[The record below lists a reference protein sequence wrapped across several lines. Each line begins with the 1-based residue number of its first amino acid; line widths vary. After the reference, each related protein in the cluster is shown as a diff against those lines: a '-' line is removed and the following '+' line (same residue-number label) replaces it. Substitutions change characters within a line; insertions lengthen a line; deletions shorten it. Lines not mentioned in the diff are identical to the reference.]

1 MRSRK
6 TICKITLAISIGCK
20 FTTKSGGIWYGLVVI
35 LVLGTD
41 SLATQGRIRLVA
53 HQACPQHLVELG
65 HRHLVSFGE
74 VEAGRDLGP
83 VRGVMLRLDIRPGR
97 KLHVI

>member
-1 MRSRK
+1 MRSSK
-6 TICKITLAISIGCK
+6 NICKIPSAISIGCN
-20 FTTKSGGIWYGLVVI
+20 FTTKSVGIWYGLVV
-35 LVLGTD
+35 VFRAD

-65 HRHLVSFGE
+65 HRNLVGFGE

-83 VRGVMLRLDIRPGR
+83 VRGVMLRRDVRPGR
-97 KLHVI
+97 KLHAV